1 MRPRRRVV
9 SGRSNPCVKRV
20 PCPCL
25 VRLPEYSEDRE
36 YRAMDAYQIIR
47 SAPHAP
53 ATLKLLRKAFDEAWE
68 SIAGNFG
75 DQPQTI
81 QAARIKLAKILV
93 RLPTKENVEQMRT
106 DAVLR
111 MARDYQVIDSQ
122 PTAKTAGAS

>member
-1 MRPRRRVV
+1 
-9 SGRSNPCVKRV
+9 V
-20 PCPCL
+20 PWTP
-25 VRLPEYSEDRE
+25 
-36 YRAMDAYQIIR
+36 IKFIR

-93 RLPTKENVEQMRT
+93 CLPTKENVEQMRT